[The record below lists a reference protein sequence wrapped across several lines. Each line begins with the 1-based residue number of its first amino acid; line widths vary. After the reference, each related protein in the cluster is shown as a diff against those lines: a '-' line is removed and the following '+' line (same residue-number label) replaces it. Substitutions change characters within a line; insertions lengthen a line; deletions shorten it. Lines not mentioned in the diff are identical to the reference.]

1 MANNGES
8 KSKMNL
14 EADLLLKDG
23 GTIQA
28 MLAKVKQLHEEI
40 NKLSTDMTKVMGSS
54 SGTSGFVKQL
64 QEAAAL
70 MREMKQNAHALG
82 QATANPTAAARN
94 TLISGAV
101 AAGNLQGLKDL
112 RTAEEKLY
120 QDRITRG
127 GITIRQLLKETDARK
142 LTLAQEALQLKA
154 VAGSDTARQQRAQR
168 NLGLLRM
175 EIEGRKELA
184 AKTKTADAA
193 RFAYER
199 KFEAAEAKART
210 QSAQATTGRQKM
222 SAYTTENLPDERK
235 LRKWHPS
242 QLNALAQGQTQRQMA
257 AIGRGDTKTQQ
268 DATAILWSIKG
279 LQDEAKAKRQAR
291 AAIRQEDAKEEK
303 RLEQERGARLAGL
316 RQEAK
321 KREQTQKETAESQRK
336 VQGWVHSEQQKL
348 TAAQKKERDTAHGE
362 ALREAKQRRTDYQNW
377 WKGAAGE
384 IAEQEKHHESLRRVG
399 GGRELPATAKD
410 LQQIQGVLRQKASIV
425 DVARASNEKLIPTLA
440 NVAKATDLVWLQEEK
455 RYAGIRKGLGGEDA
469 KKEEQA
475 RINAIRARI
484 KELEK
489 EEKQTNIST
498 AALHAQNAAAGRMKM
513 SDQTPAI
520 IPHLSGAQTSD
531 QYLRALAQ
539 GQQAKFNAAL
549 GSGDGGKQQ
558 DAQKVLDAIKKEQD
572 ARKAKAN
579 QQIADDKRIAAN
591 NKKLQEDGAK
601 VELDADAK
609 RRRNTKGTVDEI
621 KATRDLAD
629 EKRKHSV
636 AEAARIADIAKN
648 NKVTVE
654 GIKEIKHLHD
664 INDQLAA
671 SRHRQRATQSQAE
684 KQAEVDLQQLL
695 RLRAQE
701 LNKLHRQD
709 KTVESDADR
718 AARLDMARRNTRE
731 RLFGDGGANTMIV
744 QAGLMANYQVL
755 GGLQSLLS
763 GAASS
768 AIEFDKALKQVQAV
782 SAATRNE
789 MVDLRQSLI
798 EVAQSSRFSA
808 AEVAQASVLL
818 AQAGLSVKEIQQTMA
833 ATISLATASGSELKK
848 SVDVMTSVLSVFD
861 MGADKSTDV
870 ANKLTAALNMSKLDI
885 DKMALGLQYAGNAA
899 ADAGVTFDELVS
911 TLSAMANAGIRS
923 GSTLGT
929 GTRQLF
935 VELQKPSENFKR
947 VLDRLGI
954 GMSQID
960 IKAQGFEGVLR
971 NLQEQGFTTGDAF
984 QSFQIRAASSFAALS
999 NNINVFHDMQDAI
1012 EGTNAAMEANEIQ
1025 MESLAV
1031 QYDHLKSNL
1040 GIVAAEG
1047 FAPVLAATRD
1057 TVKMLAHFFEGAEKG
1072 SASLKVA
1079 FTALS
1084 GAALAVTA
1092 AVSLNMLAGLVKL
1105 GGGMKGL
1112 FTVTS
1117 LTTVATDK
1125 FTVATGKKATAA
1137 EFAAIAETHLAR
1149 AEVEAAA
1156 GSMLHAQA
1164 SRTIAAALLGQAAA
1178 ADKAA
1183 RSATA
1188 AGWAMRFFSAA
1199 PIILGLG
1206 LIATAFISFGKESE
1220 KLKNKL
1226 DEARTTLN
1234 GFVEANSKSQQTIE
1248 NVDEAINTLAT
1259 RYARLSENSQE
1270 LDGFVKELANQFR
1283 DQGLTIENL
1292 AGKSIEQLIETLGR
1306 LRTEL
1311 SDDYIINIRKEGEA
1325 KVDALKAEA
1334 DKKLGEAR
1342 ERSILLP
1349 DIPLNTR
1356 VAPGAK
1362 TIGQQRAEAAGAV
1375 YYPGGDTG
1383 ARLMTPEEQLR
1394 GVVKAIATAGTALAR
1409 EQAIKSFGFKDEG
1422 EVNNQL
1428 AEALAAFKIPPE
1440 TLKNLR
1446 NLDQILKLN
1455 QAGRGVSKQ
1464 MEAVT
1469 DNSFVKERT
1478 ETFTAEAMRNP
1489 DSGYGLVTRLKGE
1502 LSVKNAENPKGGAS
1516 LDYLRSGLKQV
1527 DDRIDTIKAI
1537 RETLKKATDPQ
1548 TMAQYQALGLEETAL
1563 ATQKSV
1569 YAKQMEPLLKEEK
1582 LRLEDKAKYE
1592 LEDAEKEVKRIEKQI
1607 KDEKN
1612 INLLT
1617 DGMADKLAAARRVL
1631 GQKRIEALV
1640 AEKTRAGDSPERI
1653 AMAKAR
1659 LEAEIQFELEGKASP
1674 YLNDAKDAL
1683 IKENKDFD
1691 QKLGKGA
1698 LTAPFKEID
1707 KQLDNFDTNLK
1718 GLMDERSGSV
1728 SAKVRQ
1734 LKQRIQDNRLAG
1746 AGIAT
1751 SGDLYGPKALGRNND
1766 LADLSFRRRAGAQFR
1781 SAALGKELQ
1790 KAQVEEAKVKVSAI
1804 DAELPKLLAL
1814 QDTHQAELEKLKGS
1828 RDASRAELD
1837 KLIAEQKRKEEAK
1850 ESISPAFADKK
1861 KQAYEDWKVMADV
1874 YDAQEKQANTIKD
1887 KIYGLEDTKGNLLDT
1902 LGNQEGKF
1910 QLWLDALKT
1919 GVEGLTQSFSDMFQR
1934 IISGT
1939 GDTEE
1944 AFREMGR
1951 GILASML
1958 KVITDKIAQKFMEMA
1973 MGFIGDMI
1981 MPSPAGATG
1990 TAGLN
1995 FDISAPSMT
2004 STFAVSRN
2012 GGPIR
2017 RSGGGYVPGQLA
2029 RDSVPA
2035 LMMPGEFVL
2044 QKSASAALGEDFLH
2058 GLNRTTGATMR
2069 QGAERAKQAATPAA
2083 PGEPSSVNVW
2093 VVTPD
2098 QQTGMSKD
2106 DIIVTVGDNIARNG
2120 SIRKLIKQ
2128 VQVGG

>member
-1 MANNGES
+1 MATNNGES
-8 KSKMNL
+8 KIKQDLQANL
-14 EADLLLKDG
+14 KIDDAGSISE
-23 GTIQA
+23 
-28 MLAKVKQLHEEI
+28 MLAKVKQLTTQV
-40 NKLSTDMTKVMGSS
+40 NTLSKAMEKVMGSPS
-54 SGTSGFVKQL
+54 ATNGFAAQL
-64 QEAAAL
+64 KEITGQMRGMKNQMTELGRSTATQGYEKNTLLPGAAA
-70 MREMKQNAHALG
+70 
-82 QATANPTAAARN
+82 
-94 TLISGAV
+94 
-101 AAGNLQGLKDL
+101 AGHLQGLKEISK
-112 RTAEEKLY
+112 AEEALY
-120 QDRITRG
+120 KQRVLKGRIHLDT
-127 GITIRQLLKETDARK
+127 LLKETDVRK
-142 LTLAQEALQLKA
+142 QNLALETLALKAETAKTAQVRKKAAEDLAALQKEYAAKKQA
-154 VAGSDTARQQRAQR
+154 VKDNLAWEAELRATKEKTRKEDQRELNRLHGLAIQEDKKR
-168 NLGLLRM
+168 TEYAKSVGGLLEDVDKKRHD
-175 EIEGRKELA
+175 A
-184 AKTKTADAA
+184 NAKR
-193 RFAYER
+193 RF
-199 KFEAAEAKART
+199 
-210 QSAQATTGRQKM
+210 
-222 SAYTTENLPDERK
+222 
-235 LRKWHPS
+235 
-242 QLNALAQGQTQRQMA
+242 
-257 AIGRGDTKTQQ
+257 
-268 DATAILWSIKG
+268 
-279 LQDEAKAKRQAR
+279 DEAQAR
-291 AAIRQEDAKEEK
+291 AG
-303 RLEQERGARLAGL
+303 EREARRAVGTGRALSEGFQDL
-316 RQEAK
+316 RQT
-321 KREQTQKETAESQRK
+321 QT
-336 VQGWVHSEQQKL
+336 
-348 TAAQKKERDTAHGE
+348 
-362 ALREAKQRRTDYQNW
+362 
-377 WKGAAGE
+377 
-384 IAEQEKHHESLRRVG
+384 
-399 GGRELPATAKD
+399 
-410 LQQIQGVLRQKASIV
+410 VLRQKATAV
-425 DVARASNEKLIPTLA
+425 DITRASNEKLIPTLGK
-440 NVAKATDLVWLQEEK
+440 VAQATDLVWLQEEK
-455 RYAGIRKGLGGEDA
+455 RYAGIRKGLGGEDV
-469 KKEEQA
+469 KKAEQA

-489 EEKQTNIST
+489 EEKLTNAT
-498 AALHAQNAAAGRMKM
+498 GGALLANNVAAARLRMSQHTLASAGPLLPTM
-513 SDQTPAI
+513 SD
-520 IPHLSGAQTSD
+520 HD
-531 QYLRALAQ
+531 LRSLTQ
-539 GQQAKFNAAL
+539 GQRARDLAGQGMNNPYGAKQ
-549 GSGDGGKQQ
+549 SR
-558 DAQKVLDAIKKEQD
+558 DAQAVLDEIKKEQD

-579 QQIADDKRIAAN
+579 QQIADDKRVAAN
-591 NKKLQEDGAK
+591 KQKLIEDGAK

-609 RRRNTKGTVDEI
+609 RRRNAKGTVDEI

-629 EKRKHSV
+629 EKRKYSV
-636 AEAARIADIAKN
+636 AEATRIADIAKN
-648 NKVTVE
+648 NKVTVD

-671 SRHRQRATQSQAE
+671 SRHRQRTTRSQAE

-731 RLFGDGGANTMIV
+731 RLFGDGGANTLIV

-833 ATISLATASGSELKK
+833 ATIALATASGSELKK

-935 VELQKPSENFKR
+935 VELQKPSENFKK

-1057 TVKMLAHFFEGAEKG
+1057 TVKMFAHFFEGAEKG

-1084 GAALAVTA
+1084 GAALALTA

-1183 RSATA
+1183 AAATR

-1206 LIATAFISFGKESE
+1206 LIATAFISFGKESD
-1220 KLKNKL
+1220 KLKDKL
-1226 DEARTTLN
+1226 DEARTKMN
-1234 GFVEANSKSQQTIE
+1234 GFAEANNKSAQTIE

-1259 RYARLSENSQE
+1259 RYGRLSENSQE
-1270 LDGFVKELANQFR
+1270 LDGYVKELANQFKE
-1283 DQGLTIENL
+1283 QGLTIENL
-1292 AGKSIEQLIETLGR
+1292 AGQSIEKLIETLGR

-1311 SDDYIINIRKEGEA
+1311 SDEYIINIRQEGDAQE
-1325 KVDALKAEA
+1325 KALKLESER
-1334 DKKLGEAR
+1334 KL
-1342 ERSILLP
+1342 
-1349 DIPLNTR
+1349 
-1356 VAPGAK
+1356 
-1362 TIGQQRAEAAGAV
+1362 
-1375 YYPGGDTG
+1375 
-1383 ARLMTPEEQLR
+1383 
-1394 GVVKAIATAGTALAR
+1394 ALAR
-1409 EQAIKSFGFKDEG
+1409 EKANLLPGVPLGKLRGGNMARAKTPAEKMTEEERIRGVIKDLADVREEDPRLAKADRAEALARYGYKDEG
-1422 EVNNQL
+1422 EVNSKLSKIL
-1428 AEALAAFKIPPE
+1428 ANPE
-1440 TLKNLR
+1440 ILPEQSRYFGELENILR
-1446 NLDQILKLN
+1446 MN
-1455 QAGRGVSKQ
+1455 QAGRGVGGRIETVRK
-1464 MEAVT
+1464 
-1469 DNSFVKERT
+1469 NKEVAIAR
-1478 ETFTAEAMRNP
+1478 EKLTAAAHLDKN
-1489 DSGYGLVTRLKGE
+1489 SGYQITTRMRSA
-1502 LSVKNAENPKGGAS
+1502 LSVENKNHPKTGAS
-1516 LDYLRSGLKQV
+1516 LDYLETNNKLVEAKL
-1527 DDRIDTIKAI
+1527 DEIKAQ
-1537 RETLKKATDPQ
+1537 RELIKNSVNVQD
-1548 TMAQYQALGLEETAL
+1548 MAKYQALGDEATEL
-1563 ATQKSV
+1563 AKMKST
-1569 YAKQMEPLLKEEK
+1569 YEQQMAPLIVERNKMQ
-1582 LRLEDKAKYE
+1582 EDKAKYE

-1617 DGMADKLAAARRVL
+1617 DGMADKLAAARRTL

-1640 AEKTRAGDSPERI
+1640 AEKTRAGDSPARI
-1653 AMAKAR
+1653 AMAEAR
-1659 LEAEIQFELEGKASP
+1659 LKAEIQSQLEDGATP

-1691 QKLGKGA
+1691 QKLGKDA

-1707 KQLDNFDTNLK
+1707 RQLDNFDTNLK
-1718 GLMDERSGSV
+1718 GLLDDRSSSV

-1814 QDTHQAELEKLKGS
+1814 QTKHEDKLSYLEVSRDKAKMELDALIAQQDQAEKDGTSL
-1828 RDASRAELD
+1828 
-1837 KLIAEQKRKEEAK
+1837 
-1850 ESISPAFADKK
+1850 SPAFADKK

-1910 QLWLDALKT
+1910 QMWIDAMKT

-1934 IISGT
+1934 IVTGT

-1958 KVITDKIAQKFMEMA
+1958 QVISNKIAQKFMEMA
-1973 MGFIGDMI
+1973 LGFIGNAL
-1981 MPSPAGATG
+1981 MPSPAAAAGSTG
-1990 TAGLN
+1990 MAGLN
-1995 FDISAPSMT
+1995 FDLSAPSMT
-2004 STFAVSRN
+2004 STFAGSRT
-2012 GGPIR
+2012 GGPIHR
-2017 RSGGGYVPGQLA
+2017 RAGGGYVPGSVA
-2029 RDSVPA
+2029 RDAVPT
-2035 LMMPGEFVL
+2035 LLMPGEFVL

-2069 QGAERAKQAATPAA
+2069 QGAERAAKAAAPAA
-2083 PGEPSSVNVW
+2083 KGEPSSVNVW

-2128 VQVGG
+2128 VQTGG

>member
-1 MANNGES
+1 MATNSGES
-8 KSKMNL
+8 KIKQDL
-14 EADLLLKDG
+14 QADLLLKDG
-23 GTIQA
+23 GTIQS
-28 MLAKVKQLHEEI
+28 MLGKVKQLHTEI
-40 NKLSTDMTKVMGSS
+40 TKLSEDMQKVMGSS

-64 QEAAAL
+64 QEAASL

-94 TLISGAV
+94 TLISGAA
-101 AAGNLQGLKDL
+101 AAGHLQGLKDTL
-112 RTAEEKLY
+112 TAEEKLY
-120 QDRITRG
+120 QLRVAQGKVNINT
-127 GITIRQLLKETDARK
+127 LLKETDARK
-142 LTLAQEALQLKA
+142 LALAQEGLLLRSQTARLSKSREIAAKQLEALKGELQL
-154 VAGSDTARQQRAQR
+154 
-168 NLGLLRM
+168 
-175 EIEGRKELA
+175 
-184 AKTKTADAA
+184 
-193 RFAYER
+193 
-199 KFEAAEAKART
+199 
-210 QSAQATTGRQKM
+210 
-222 SAYTTENLPDERK
+222 
-235 LRKWHPS
+235 
-242 QLNALAQGQTQRQMA
+242 
-257 AIGRGDTKTQQ
+257 
-268 DATAILWSIKG
+268 
-279 LQDEAKAKRQAR
+279 
-291 AAIRQEDAKEEK
+291 
-303 RLEQERGARLAGL
+303 
-316 RQEAK
+316 
-321 KREQTQKETAESQRK
+321 
-336 VQGWVHSEQQKL
+336 
-348 TAAQKKERDTAHGE
+348 
-362 ALREAKQRRTDYQNW
+362 
-377 WKGAAGE
+377 
-384 IAEQEKHHESLRRVG
+384 
-399 GGRELPATAKD
+399 
-410 LQQIQGVLRQKASIV
+410 
-425 DVARASNEKLIPTLA
+425 
-440 NVAKATDLVWLQEEK
+440 
-455 RYAGIRKGLGGEDA
+455 
-469 KKEEQA
+469 
-475 RINAIRARI
+475 
-484 KELEK
+484 
-489 EEKQTNIST
+489 
-498 AALHAQNAAAGRMKM
+498 
-513 SDQTPAI
+513 
-520 IPHLSGAQTSD
+520 
-531 QYLRALAQ
+531 
-539 GQQAKFNAAL
+539 
-549 GSGDGGKQQ
+549 
-558 DAQKVLDAIKKEQD
+558 
-572 ARKAKAN
+572 RKAKAN
-579 QQIADDKRIAAN
+579 QQIADDKRVAAEQKKAADNLAAAN
-591 NKKLQEDGAK
+591 
-601 VELDADAK
+601 
-609 RRRNTKGTVDEI
+609 KGTRLHENELEASAKNRTTRA
-621 KATRDLAD
+621 KATLKEQQEATAVQ
-629 EKRKHSV
+629 KRS
-636 AEAARIADIAKN
+636 AADIAKITD
-648 NKVTVE
+648 KVGLQQEARYSKIRQGMTLTAQERKDELAYQGLLQGRLKVLGELEAQQKKANTTPTAAQAQSAQIQHARLTLAQQTSKTVDLSQMGTHQLNALKQGQQDRYMAAE
-654 GIKEIKHLHD
+654 GRRIASGATSSATAKDALALLDKIKEREREIAEARKAALNSQIQPSLTAHQAAEKAYKLRVAEVAAQGLQLSGVKKLNSLAETGLQIDAAKLRMKHA
-664 INDQLAA
+664 IAA
-671 SRHRQRATQSQAE
+671 KQDHEAKKEDELVQKLIRHRQVLARQAE
-684 KQAEVDLQQLL
+684 EPADRHRINEF
-695 RLRAQE
+695 R
-701 LNKLHRQD
+701 RQD
-709 KTVESDADR
+709 
-718 AARLDMARRNTRE
+718 TRD

-833 ATISLATASGSELKK
+833 ATIALATASGSELKK

-971 NLQEQGFTTGDAF
+971 NLQEAGFTTGDAF

-1079 FTALS
+1079 FTALT
-1084 GAALAVTA
+1084 GVVLVAASAM
-1092 AVSLNMLAGLVKL
+1092 SLNMVAGLVKL
-1105 GGGMKGL
+1105 GGGIRSL
-1112 FTVTS
+1112 LVVTQ
-1117 LTTVATDK
+1117 LGTLALAK
-1125 FTVATGKKATAA
+1125 
-1137 EFAAIAETHLAR
+1137 FAAGAR
-1149 AEVEAAA
+1149 VA
-1156 GSMLHAQA
+1156 GTAL
-1164 SRTIAAALLGQAAA
+1164 ALL
-1178 ADKAA
+1178 
-1183 RSATA
+1183 SFT
-1188 AGWAMRFFSAA
+1188 

-1248 NVDEAINTLAT
+1248 NVDEAVNTLAT

-1311 SDDYIINIRKEGEA
+1311 SDDYVINIRKEGEA

-1334 DKKLGEAR
+1334 DKKLGDAR
-1342 ERSILLP
+1342 GMAAKLAEV
-1349 DIPLNTR
+1349 PLGKLR
-1356 VAPGAK
+1356 GADMARAK
-1362 TIGQQRAEAAGAV
+1362 TPAEKMTEEERMRGAVKDLAAIRQEDPKLAKADRAEA
-1375 YYPGGDTG
+1375 
-1383 ARLMTPEEQLR
+1383 
-1394 GVVKAIATAGTALAR
+1394 LAR
-1409 EQAIKSFGFKDEG
+1409 YGYKEEG
-1422 EVNNQL
+1422 ELNNQL

-1569 YAKQMEPLLKEEK
+1569 YAKQMEPLIKEEK
-1582 LRLEDKAKYE
+1582 LRLEDQAKYE

-1617 DGMADKLAAARRVL
+1617 NEMADKLAAARRVL

-1640 AEKTRAGDSPERI
+1640 AEKTRAGDSPARI
-1653 AMAKAR
+1653 AMAEAR
-1659 LEAEIQFELEGKASP
+1659 LRAEIQSQLEDGASP

-1691 QKLGKGA
+1691 QKLGKDA

-1718 GLMDERSGSV
+1718 GLLDERSGGL

-1790 KAQVEEAKVKVSAI
+1790 KAQVEEAKIKVSAI
-1804 DAELPKLLAL
+1804 DVELPKLLAL
-1814 QDTHQAELEKLKGS
+1814 QDTHQAELEKLQGT

-1837 KLIAEQKRKEEAK
+1837 KLIAQQDQAEKDGT
-1850 ESISPAFADKK
+1850 SLSPAFADKK

-1934 IISGT
+1934 IVTGT

-1958 KVITDKIAQKFMEMA
+1958 QVISNKITQQFMEIVG
-1973 MGFIGDMI
+1973 GFIGNAL
-1981 MPSPAGATG
+1981 MPSPAGVGAGGDTVNLITPPTG
-1990 TAGLN
+1990 PMGSIRT
-1995 FDISAPSMT
+1995 
-2004 STFAVSRN
+2004 
-2012 GGPIR
+2012 GGPIHR
-2017 RSGGGYVPGQLA
+2017 RAGGGYVPGSVA
-2029 RDSVPA
+2029 RDAVPT
-2035 LMMPGEFVL
+2035 LLMPGEFVL

-2069 QGAERAKQAATPAA
+2069 QGAERAAKAAAPAA
-2083 PGEPSSVNVW
+2083 QGEPSSVNVW

>member
-1 MANNGES
+1 MATNNGES
-8 KSKMNL
+8 KIKTNL

-23 GTIQA
+23 GTIQT
-28 MLAKVKQLHEEI
+28 MLGKVKQLHTEI
-40 NKLSTDMTKVMGSS
+40 TKLSDDMQKVMGSA

-64 QEAAAL
+64 QEAASL

-94 TLISGAV
+94 TLISGAA
-101 AAGNLQGLKDL
+101 AAGHLQGLKDL

-120 QDRITRG
+120 QQRILNGNYSAKSLLQETEARKKTLAMAALELKAATATGAAQRIRAERALTALKGEIEERKKLAATKAKTRG
-127 GITIRQLLKETDARK
+127 
-142 LTLAQEALQLKA
+142 
-154 VAGSDTARQQRAQR
+154 
-168 NLGLLRM
+168 
-175 EIEGRKELA
+175 EIN
-184 AKTKTADAA
+184 
-193 RFAYER
+193 
-199 KFEAAEAKART
+199 
-210 QSAQATTGRQKM
+210 Q
-222 SAYTTENLPDERK
+222 
-235 LRKWHPS
+235 
-242 QLNALAQGQTQRQMA
+242 
-257 AIGRGDTKTQQ
+257 
-268 DATAILWSIKG
+268 
-279 LQDEAKAKRQAR
+279 
-291 AAIRQEDAKEEK
+291 
-303 RLEQERGARLAGL
+303 
-316 RQEAK
+316 
-321 KREQTQKETAESQRK
+321 
-336 VQGWVHSEQQKL
+336 
-348 TAAQKKERDTAHGE
+348 AHGE
-362 ALREAKQRRTDYQNW
+362 ALKMERDRKSDYESW
-377 WKGAAGE
+377 FKGALAERDIKTGKALAP
-384 IAEQEKHHESLRRVG
+384 AEQERS
-399 GGRELPATAKD
+399 A
-410 LQQIQGVLRQKASIV
+410 RQSVSRKKFSIA
-425 DVARASNEKLIPTLA
+425 DTERAANEKLIPTLGK
-440 NVAKATDLVWLQEEK
+440 VAQATDLVWLQEEK
-455 RYAGIRKGLGGEDA
+455 RYAGIRKGLGGEEV
-469 KKEEQA
+469 KKAEQA

-489 EEKQTNIST
+489 EEKLTNATGASLL
-498 AALHAQNAAAGRMKM
+498 ANNVAAGRLRMSQHTLGTITPLLPTM
-513 SDQTPAI
+513 SD
-520 IPHLSGAQTSD
+520 HD
-531 QYLRALAQ
+531 LRSLTQ
-539 GQQAKFNAAL
+539 GQRARDLAGQGMNNPYGAKQ
-549 GSGDGGKQQ
+549 SR
-558 DAQKVLDAIKKEQD
+558 DAQAVLDEIKKEQD

-579 QQIADDKRIAAN
+579 QQIADDKRVAAN
-591 NKKLQEDGAK
+591 KQKLIEDGAK

-629 EKRKHSV
+629 EKRKYSV

-648 NKVTVE
+648 NKVTVD

-671 SRHRQRATQSQAE
+671 SRHRQRATSSQAE
-684 KQAEVDLQQLL
+684 RQAEVDLQQLL

-718 AARLDMARRNTRE
+718 AARLDMARRNTRD

-818 AQAGLSVKEIQQTMA
+818 AQAGLSVKEIQQAMA

-929 GTRQLF
+929 GNRQLF

-971 NLQEQGFTTGDAF
+971 NLQEAGFTTGDAF
-984 QSFQIRAASSFAALS
+984 QSFQIRAASAFAALS

-1079 FTALS
+1079 FTALT
-1084 GAALAVTA
+1084 GVVLVAASAM
-1092 AVSLNMLAGLVKL
+1092 SLNMVAGLVKL
-1105 GGGMKGL
+1105 GGGIRSL
-1112 FTVTS
+1112 LVVTQ
-1117 LTTVATDK
+1117 LGTLALAK
-1125 FTVATGKKATAA
+1125 
-1137 EFAAIAETHLAR
+1137 FAAGAR
-1149 AEVEAAA
+1149 VA
-1156 GSMLHAQA
+1156 GTAL
-1164 SRTIAAALLGQAAA
+1164 ALL
-1178 ADKAA
+1178 
-1183 RSATA
+1183 SFT
-1188 AGWAMRFFSAA
+1188 
-1199 PIILGLG
+1199 PIILGIG
-1206 LIATAFISFGKESE
+1206 LIAAAFISFGKESD
-1220 KLKNKL
+1220 KLKDKL
-1226 DEARTTLN
+1226 DEARTKMD
-1234 GFVEANSKSQQTIE
+1234 GFAEANNKSAQTIE

-1259 RYARLSENSQE
+1259 RYGRLSENSQE
-1270 LDGFVKELANQFR
+1270 LDGYVKELANQFKE
-1283 DQGLTIENL
+1283 QGLTIENL
-1292 AGKSIEQLIETLGR
+1292 AGQSIEKLIETLGR
-1306 LRTEL
+1306 LRTEV
-1311 SDDYIINIRKEGEA
+1311 SDDYIINIRQEGDAQE
-1325 KVDALKAEA
+1325 KALKLESERKLALAREKANLLVGVPLNRSLNPKGQTAAEA
-1334 DKKLGEAR
+1334 MVKA
-1342 ERSILLP
+1342 
-1349 DIPLNTR
+1349 PL
-1356 VAPGAK
+1356 V
-1362 TIGQQRAEAAGAV
+1362 Q
-1375 YYPGGDTG
+1375 
-1383 ARLMTPEEQLR
+1383 MTPEEQLR
-1394 GVVKAIATAGTALAR
+1394 GVVKAIAEAGTDLAR
-1409 EQAIKSFGFKDEG
+1409 EQALKKFGFKEEG
-1422 EVNNQL
+1422 EVNKQLSKILANPEILPNQSRYFGEL
-1428 AEALAAFKIPPE
+1428 ENI
-1440 TLKNLR
+1440 LR
-1446 NLDQILKLN
+1446 LN
-1455 QAGRGVSKQ
+1455 QAGRGVEGRIETVRK
-1464 MEAVT
+1464 
-1469 DNSFVKERT
+1469 NKEVAIAR
-1478 ETFTAEAMRNP
+1478 EKLTAAAHLDEN
-1489 DSGYGLVTRLKGE
+1489 SGYQITTRMRSA
-1502 LSVKNAENPKGGAS
+1502 LSVENKNNPKTGAS
-1516 LDYLRSGLKQV
+1516 LDYLETNNKLVEAKL
-1527 DDRIDTIKAI
+1527 DEIKAQ
-1537 RETLKKATDPQ
+1537 RELIKNSVNVQD
-1548 TMAQYQALGLEETAL
+1548 MAKYQALGDEATEL
-1563 ATQKSV
+1563 AKMKST
-1569 YAKQMEPLLKEEK
+1569 YEQQMAPLIVERNKMQ
-1582 LRLEDKAKYE
+1582 EDQAKYE

-1617 DGMADKLAAARRVL
+1617 DGMADKLAAARRTL
-1631 GQKRIEALV
+1631 GQKRVEALV
-1640 AEKTRAGDSPERI
+1640 AEMTRAKASPERI
-1653 AMAKAR
+1653 ALAKAR
-1659 LEAEIQFELEGKASP
+1659 LEKEIQFGLEGKASP

-1683 IKENKDFD
+1683 TKENKDFD
-1691 QKLGKGA
+1691 QKLGKDA

-1718 GLMDERSGSV
+1718 GLLDERSGSV

-1790 KAQVEEAKVKVSAI
+1790 KAQVEEAKIKVSAI
-1804 DAELPKLLAL
+1804 DAELPKLEAIQKTHEDKLSYLEVSRDKAKMELDAL
-1814 QDTHQAELEKLKGS
+1814 IDQQDQAEKDGTSL
-1828 RDASRAELD
+1828 
-1837 KLIAEQKRKEEAK
+1837 
-1850 ESISPAFADKK
+1850 SPAFADKK

-1874 YDAQEKQANTIKD
+1874 YDAQEKQANNIKD
-1887 KIYGLEDTKGNLLDT
+1887 KIYGLEDTKGNLLET

-1910 QLWLDALKT
+1910 QMWLDAMRT

-1934 IISGT
+1934 IVTGT

-1958 KVITDKIAQKFMEMA
+1958 KVISDKIAQKFMEIVG
-1973 MGFIGDMI
+1973 GFIGNAL
-1981 MPSPAGATG
+1981 MPSPAGVG
-1990 TAGLN
+1990 AGGDTVNL
-1995 FDISAPSMT
+1995 ITEPSGMSLART
-2004 STFAVSRN
+2004 
-2012 GGPIR
+2012 GGPILR

-2044 QKSASAALGEDFLH
+2044 QPTATAALGQDYLR
-2058 GLNRTTGATMR
+2058 GLNRTTKATLR
-2069 QGAERAKQAATPAA
+2069 QGAERAAKAAAPAA
-2083 PGEPSSVNVW
+2083 QGEPSSVNVW

>member
-1 MANNGES
+1 MATNSGES
-8 KSKMNL
+8 KIKQDLQANL
-14 EADLLLKDG
+14 KIDDAGSIAE
-23 GTIQA
+23 
-28 MLAKVKQLHEEI
+28 MLAKVKQLTTQV
-40 NKLSTDMTKVMGSS
+40 NTLSKAMEKVMGSPS
-54 SGTSGFVKQL
+54 ATNGFAAQL
-64 QEAAAL
+64 KEITGQMQLMKNQMTELGRSTATQGYEKNTLLPGAAA
-70 MREMKQNAHALG
+70 
-82 QATANPTAAARN
+82 
-94 TLISGAV
+94 
-101 AAGNLQGLKDL
+101 AGHLQGLKEISK
-112 RTAEEKLY
+112 AEEALY
-120 QDRITRG
+120 KERVLKGRIHLDT
-127 GITIRQLLKETDARK
+127 LLKETDVRK
-142 LTLAQEALQLKA
+142 QNLALETLALKAETAKAASVRKKAAEDLAALQKEYAAKKQAVKDNLAWEAELRATKEKTRKA
-154 VAGSDTARQQRAQR
+154 DQRELNRLHGLAIQEDKKR
-168 NLGLLRM
+168 TEYAKSVGGLLDDVDKKRHD
-175 EIEGRKELA
+175 A
-184 AKTKTADAA
+184 NAKR
-193 RFAYER
+193 RF
-199 KFEAAEAKART
+199 
-210 QSAQATTGRQKM
+210 
-222 SAYTTENLPDERK
+222 
-235 LRKWHPS
+235 
-242 QLNALAQGQTQRQMA
+242 
-257 AIGRGDTKTQQ
+257 
-268 DATAILWSIKG
+268 
-279 LQDEAKAKRQAR
+279 DEAQAR
-291 AAIRQEDAKEEK
+291 AG
-303 RLEQERGARLAGL
+303 EREARRAVGTGRALSEGFQDL
-316 RQEAK
+316 RQT
-321 KREQTQKETAESQRK
+321 QT
-336 VQGWVHSEQQKL
+336 
-348 TAAQKKERDTAHGE
+348 
-362 ALREAKQRRTDYQNW
+362 
-377 WKGAAGE
+377 
-384 IAEQEKHHESLRRVG
+384 
-399 GGRELPATAKD
+399 
-410 LQQIQGVLRQKASIV
+410 VLRQKASIV

-455 RYAGIRKGLGGEDA
+455 RYAGIRKGLGGEDV

-498 AALHAQNAAAGRMKM
+498 AALHAQNAAAGRLRM
-513 SDQTPAI
+513 SQHTLGTITPLL
-520 IPHLSGAQTSD
+520 PTMTDHD
-531 QYLRALAQ
+531 LRSLTQ
-539 GQQAKFNAAL
+539 GQRARDLAGQGMGTAR
-549 GSGDGGKQQ
+549 GDGISK
-558 DAQKVLDAIKKEQD
+558 DAQAALDAIKKEQD
-572 ARKAKAN
+572 ARKEAAN
-579 QQIADDKRIAAN
+579 KRIADDKRVAAEK
-591 NKKLQEDGAK
+591 KKLIEDGAK

-609 RRRNTKGTVDEI
+609 KRRNTKGTVDEI

-636 AEAARIADIAKN
+636 AEATRIADIAKN
-648 NKVTVE
+648 NKVTVD

-684 KQAEVDLQQLL
+684 KKAEVDLQQLL

-971 NLQEQGFTTGDAF
+971 NLQEAGFTTGDAF

-999 NNINVFHDMQDAI
+999 NNIGVFHDMQDAI

-1057 TVKMLAHFFEGAEKG
+1057 TVKMFAHFFEGAEKG

-1079 FTALS
+1079 FTALT
-1084 GAALAVTA
+1084 GVVLVAASAM
-1092 AVSLNMLAGLVKL
+1092 SLNMVAGLVKL
-1105 GGGMKGL
+1105 GGGIRSL
-1112 FTVTS
+1112 LVVTQ
-1117 LTTVATDK
+1117 LGTLALAK
-1125 FTVATGKKATAA
+1125 
-1137 EFAAIAETHLAR
+1137 FAAGAR
-1149 AEVEAAA
+1149 VA
-1156 GSMLHAQA
+1156 GTAL
-1164 SRTIAAALLGQAAA
+1164 ALL
-1178 ADKAA
+1178 
-1183 RSATA
+1183 SFT
-1188 AGWAMRFFSAA
+1188 
-1199 PIILGLG
+1199 PIILGIG
-1206 LIATAFISFGKESE
+1206 LIAAAFISFGKESD
-1220 KLKNKL
+1220 KLKDKL
-1226 DEARTTLN
+1226 DEARTKMN
-1234 GFVEANSKSQQTIE
+1234 GFAEANNKSAQTIE

-1259 RYARLSENSQE
+1259 RYGRLSENSQE
-1270 LDGFVKELANQFR
+1270 LDGYVKELANQFKA
-1283 DQGLTIENL
+1283 QGLTIENL

-1311 SDDYIINIRKEGEA
+1311 SDDYIINIREEGDAQE
-1325 KVDALKAEA
+1325 KALKLESERKLALAREKSSLLGGVPLNRSLNPKGQTAAEA
-1334 DKKLGEAR
+1334 MAKG
-1342 ERSILLP
+1342 
-1349 DIPLNTR
+1349 PL
-1356 VAPGAK
+1356 V
-1362 TIGQQRAEAAGAV
+1362 Q
-1375 YYPGGDTG
+1375 
-1383 ARLMTPEEQLR
+1383 MTPEEQLR
-1394 GVVKAIATAGTALAR
+1394 GVVKAIAEAGTDLAR
-1409 EQAIKSFGFKDEG
+1409 EQALKKFGFKDEG
-1422 EVNNQL
+1422 AVNKQLSGILANPKILPNQSRYFGEL
-1428 AEALAAFKIPPE
+1428 E
-1440 TLKNLR
+1440 N
-1446 NLDQILKLN
+1446 ILGLN
-1455 QAGRGVSKQ
+1455 QAGRGVEGRIETVRK
-1464 MEAVT
+1464 
-1469 DNSFVKERT
+1469 NKEVAIAR
-1478 ETFTAEAMRNP
+1478 EKLTAAAHLDEN
-1489 DSGYGLVTRLKGE
+1489 SGYQITTRMRSA
-1502 LSVKNAENPKGGAS
+1502 LSVENKNNPKTGAS
-1516 LDYLRSGLKQV
+1516 LDYLETNNKLVEAKL
-1527 DDRIDTIKAI
+1527 DEIKAQ
-1537 RETLKKATDPQ
+1537 RELIKNSVNVQD
-1548 TMAQYQALGLEETAL
+1548 MAKYQALGDEATELAKMKSTYEQQMAPLVLERN
-1563 ATQKSV
+1563 K
-1569 YAKQMEPLLKEEK
+1569 LKK
-1582 LRLEDKAKYE
+1582 DLAKYE
-1592 LEDAEKEVKRIEKQI
+1592 LEDAEAEVKRLEDLISNENNAGKVRG
-1607 KDEKN
+1607 E
-1612 INLLT
+1612 L
-1617 DGMADKLAAARRVL
+1617 ADSLAAAQRNVGKKKVDL
-1631 GQKRIEALV
+1631 LV
-1640 AEKTRAGDSPERI
+1640 ATMD
-1653 AMAKAR
+1653 
-1659 LEAEIQFELEGKASP
+1659 AEKAS
-1674 YLNDAKDAL
+1674 DARKAAAVAREQAA
-1683 IKENKDFD
+1683 IR
-1691 QKLGKGA
+1691 
-1698 LTAPFKEID
+1698 
-1707 KQLDNFDTNLK
+1707 KQLDKTTTVIRERSEAIIKAEESLQQDRGQDALKKPFTDLGKRLDDFDTNLK
-1718 GLMDERSGSV
+1718 GLLDDRSSSV

-1790 KAQVEEAKVKVSAI
+1790 KAQVEEAKLKVSAI
-1804 DAELPKLLAL
+1804 DQELPKLLAI
-1814 QDTHQAELEKLKGS
+1814 QDDHKKELDRLAAS
-1828 RDASRAELD
+1828 RDEARQGYIAKDTEYDRRVKAGEAIPDNFMAER
-1837 KLIAEQKRKEEAK
+1837 KL
-1850 ESISPAFADKK
+1850 
-1861 KQAYEDWKVMADV
+1861 AYETYKEANAL
-1874 YDAQEKQANTIKD
+1874 YDSEEKQANNIKD
-1887 KIYGLEDTKGNLLDT
+1887 KIYGLEDTKNNLLDT

-1910 QLWLDALKT
+1910 GMWLDAMRT

-1934 IISGT
+1934 IVTGT

-1958 KVITDKIAQKFMEMA
+1958 KVISDKIAQKFMEIVG
-1973 MGFIGDMI
+1973 GFIGDMI
-1981 MPSPAGATG
+1981 MPSPAGTAASPEVAGMTAT
-1990 TAGLN
+1990 A
-1995 FDISAPSMT
+1995 
-2004 STFAVSRN
+2004 TFGPGSRT
-2012 GGPIR
+2012 GGPIHR
-2017 RSGGGYVPGQLA
+2017 RAGGGYVPGSVA
-2029 RDSVPA
+2029 RDAVPT
-2035 LMMPGEFVL
+2035 LLMPGEFVL

-2069 QGAERAKQAATPAA
+2069 QGAERAAKAATPAA

>member
-1 MANNGES
+1 MATNNGES
-8 KSKMNL
+8 KIKQDLQANL
-14 EADLLLKDG
+14 KIDDAGSIAE
-23 GTIQA
+23 
-28 MLAKVKQLHEEI
+28 MLAKVKQLTTQV
-40 NKLSTDMTKVMGSS
+40 NTLSKAMEKVMGAPSA
-54 SGTSGFVKQL
+54 TNGFAAQL
-64 QEAAAL
+64 KEITGQMRGMKNQMTELGRSTATQGYEKNTLLPGAAA
-70 MREMKQNAHALG
+70 
-82 QATANPTAAARN
+82 
-94 TLISGAV
+94 
-101 AAGNLQGLKDL
+101 AGHLQGLKEISK
-112 RTAEEKLY
+112 AEEALY
-120 QDRITRG
+120 KERVLKGRIHLDT
-127 GITIRQLLKETDARK
+127 LLKETDVRK
-142 LTLAQEALQLKA
+142 QNLALETLALKAETAKTAQVRKKAAEDLAALQ
-154 VAGSDTARQQRAQR
+154 
-168 NLGLLRM
+168 
-175 EIEGRKELA
+175 KEYA
-184 AKTKTADAA
+184 AKKQAVKDNLAWEAELRATKEKTRKADQRELNRLHGLAIQEDKKRTEYA
-193 RFAYER
+193 KSVGDLLEDVDKKRHDANAKRRF
-199 KFEAAEAKART
+199 
-210 QSAQATTGRQKM
+210 
-222 SAYTTENLPDERK
+222 
-235 LRKWHPS
+235 
-242 QLNALAQGQTQRQMA
+242 
-257 AIGRGDTKTQQ
+257 
-268 DATAILWSIKG
+268 
-279 LQDEAKAKRQAR
+279 DEAQAR
-291 AAIRQEDAKEEK
+291 AG
-303 RLEQERGARLAGL
+303 EREARRAVGTGRALSEGFQDL
-316 RQEAK
+316 RQT
-321 KREQTQKETAESQRK
+321 QT
-336 VQGWVHSEQQKL
+336 
-348 TAAQKKERDTAHGE
+348 
-362 ALREAKQRRTDYQNW
+362 
-377 WKGAAGE
+377 
-384 IAEQEKHHESLRRVG
+384 
-399 GGRELPATAKD
+399 
-410 LQQIQGVLRQKASIV
+410 VLRQKATAV
-425 DVARASNEKLIPTLA
+425 DITRASNEKLIPTLA

-455 RYAGIRKGLGGEDA
+455 RYAGIRKGLGGEDV

-489 EEKQTNIST
+489 EEKQTNLST
-498 AALHAQNAAAGRMKM
+498 ASLHAQNVAAGRLRMSQHTLGTITPLLPTM
-513 SDQTPAI
+513 SD
-520 IPHLSGAQTSD
+520 HD
-531 QYLRALAQ
+531 LRSLTQ
-539 GQQAKFNAAL
+539 GQRARDLAGQGMGTAR
-549 GSGDGGKQQ
+549 GDAISK
-558 DAQKVLDAIKKEQD
+558 DAQAALDAIKRVQE
-572 ARKAKAN
+572 ARKEAAN
-579 QQIADDKRIAAN
+579 KQIADAKRVAAE
-591 NKKLQEDGAK
+591 NKKLIDDPAK
-601 VELDADAK
+601 VQLDQDAK
-609 RRRNTKGTVDEI
+609 RRRNATGIVDEI

-629 EKRKHSV
+629 AKREYSV
-636 AEAARIADIAKN
+636 KESARIADIAKN
-648 NKVTVE
+648 NKVTVD

-671 SRHRQRATQSQAE
+671 SRHRQRAAQSQAE
-684 KQAEVDLQQLL
+684 RQAEVDLQQLL

-718 AARLDMARRNTRE
+718 AARLDMARRNTHE

-833 ATISLATASGSELKK
+833 ATIALATASGSELKK

-1047 FAPVLAATRD
+1047 FAPILAATRD
-1057 TVKMLAHFFEGAEKG
+1057 TVKMFAHFFEGAEKG
-1072 SASLKVA
+1072 SAGLKVA
-1079 FTALS
+1079 FTALT
-1084 GAALAVTA
+1084 GVVLAVTA
-1092 AVSLNMLAGLVKL
+1092 AVSLNMLVGLVKL
-1105 GGGMKGL
+1105 GGGMGAL
-1112 FTVTS
+1112 FRITAATVPTTKQLATQTALLAEAEVAAARAATYLAAAEAELAAGNTVTAATLRASAASATVLSAS
-1117 LTTVATDK
+1117 LNT
-1125 FTVATGKKATAA
+1125 
-1137 EFAAIAETHLAR
+1137 
-1149 AEVEAAA
+1149 
-1156 GSMLHAQA
+1156 
-1164 SRTIAAALLGQAAA
+1164 AAA
-1178 ADKAA
+1178 AAVKV
-1183 RSATA
+1183 
-1188 AGWAMRFFSAA
+1188 GWAMKFLSWT
-1199 PIILGLG
+1199 PVLLGVG
-1206 LIATAFISFGKESE
+1206 LLITAFMSFGKESE

-1234 GFVEANSKSQQTIE
+1234 GFTEANSKSQQTIE

-1259 RYARLSENSQE
+1259 RYARLSTNSQE

-1292 AGKSIEQLIETLGR
+1292 AGKSIKELIEKLGE
-1306 LRTEL
+1306 LRAEL

-1342 ERSILLP
+1342 EMANKLAGV
-1349 DIPLNTR
+1349 PLNR
-1356 VAPGAK
+1356 SLNPK
-1362 TIGQQRAEAAGAV
+1362 GQTAAEALAKGPLV
-1375 YYPGGDTG
+1375 Q
-1383 ARLMTPEEQLR
+1383 MTPEEQLR
-1394 GVVKAIATAGTALAR
+1394 GVVKAIATAGTTLAR
-1409 EQAIKSFGFKDEG
+1409 EQAIKSFGYKDEG
-1422 EVNNQL
+1422 EVNAQL

-1440 TLKNLR
+1440 TLKSLR

-1464 MEAVT
+1464 MAAVT
-1469 DNSFVKERT
+1469 DNSYVKERT
-1478 ETFTAEAMRNP
+1478 EFFTAEAMKNK

-1502 LSVKNAENPKGGAS
+1502 LSVENAKNPKEGAS

-1527 DDRIDTIKAI
+1527 DERIDAIKVI

-1548 TMAQYQALGLEETAL
+1548 TMAQYQALGLEETKL
-1563 ATQKSV
+1563 ATMKST
-1569 YAKQMEPLLKEEK
+1569 YAKQMEPLIKEEK
-1582 LRLEDKAKYE
+1582 LQLEDRAKYE

-1617 DGMADKLAAARRVL
+1617 DGLADKLAAARRTL

-1640 AEKTRAGDSPERI
+1640 AEKTRAGDSPARI

-1659 LEAEIQFELEGKASP
+1659 MEKEIQFELEGKASP
-1674 YLNDAKDAL
+1674 TLNDAKDAL

-1691 QKLGKGA
+1691 QKLGKDA
-1698 LTAPFKEID
+1698 LTAPFKDID
-1707 KQLDNFDTNLK
+1707 KQLDAFDTNLK
-1718 GLMDERSGSV
+1718 GLLDERSGSV

-1734 LKQRIQDNRLAG
+1734 LKQRIQDNKLAG

-1766 LADLSFRRRAGAQFR
+1766 LADLGFRRRVGAQFR

-1814 QDTHQAELEKLKGS
+1814 QDTHQAELEKLQGT

-1837 KLIAEQKRKEEAK
+1837 KLIAQQTKAEEDK
-1850 ESISPAFADKK
+1850 TSLSPAFADKK
-1861 KQAYEDWKVMADV
+1861 KQAYEDWKAMADV
-1874 YDAQEKQANTIKD
+1874 YDAQEKQANNIKD
-1887 KIYGLEDTKGNLLDT
+1887 KIYGLEDTKGNLLET

-1910 QLWLDALKT
+1910 QMWLDAMRT

-1934 IISGT
+1934 IVTGT

-1958 KVITDKIAQKFMEMA
+1958 KVISDKIAQKFMEMIK
-1973 MGFIGDMI
+1973 GTIGDLI
-1981 MPSPAGATG
+1981 FGPTG
-1990 TAGLN
+1990 TAASPEVAG
-1995 FDISAPSMT
+1995 MT
-2004 STFAVSRN
+2004 ATASFGPNIRN
-2012 GGPIR
+2012 GGPIHR
-2017 RSGGGYVPGQLA
+2017 RAGGGYVPGSVA
-2029 RDSVPA
+2029 RDAVPT
-2035 LMMPGEFVL
+2035 LLMPGEFVL

-2069 QGAERAKQAATPAA
+2069 QGAERAAKAAA
-2083 PGEPSSVNVW
+2083 PTAKGEPSSVNVW

>member
-1 MANNGES
+1 MATNNGES
-8 KSKMNL
+8 KIKTNL

-28 MLAKVKQLHEEI
+28 MLGKVKQLHTEI
-40 NKLSTDMTKVMGSS
+40 TKLSDGMQKVMGSA

-64 QEAAAL
+64 QEAASL

-94 TLISGAV
+94 TLISGAA
-101 AAGNLQGLKDL
+101 AAGQLQGLKDV

-120 QDRITRG
+120 QQRVAQGKVNINT
-127 GITIRQLLKETDARK
+127 LLKETDARK
-142 LTLAQEALQLKA
+142 LALAQEGLLLRSQTARLSKSREIAAKQLEALKGELQL
-154 VAGSDTARQQRAQR
+154 
-168 NLGLLRM
+168 
-175 EIEGRKELA
+175 RKEVA

-303 RLEQERGARLAGL
+303 RLEQERGTRLAGL

-321 KREQTQKETAESQRK
+321 KREQAQKETAESQRK

-410 LQQIQGVLRQKASIV
+410 LQQIQGTLLQKASIV

-455 RYAGIRKGLGGEDA
+455 RYAGIRKRLGGEDA

-475 RINAIRARI
+475 RINAIRVRI
-484 KELEK
+484 KELAK

-498 AALHAQNAAAGRMKM
+498 AALHAQNAAAGRLRMSQHTLGTITPLLPTM
-513 SDQTPAI
+513 SD
-520 IPHLSGAQTSD
+520 HD
-531 QYLRALAQ
+531 LRSLTQ
-539 GQQAKFNAAL
+539 GQRARDLAGQGMGTAR
-549 GSGDGGKQQ
+549 GDGISK
-558 DAQKVLDAIKKEQD
+558 DAQAALDAIKKEQD
-572 ARKAKAN
+572 ARKDAAN
-579 QQIADDKRIAAN
+579 KQIADDKRVAAN

-609 RRRNTKGTVDEI
+609 RRRNTRGTVDEI

-629 EKRKHSV
+629 AKRKHSV
-636 AEAARIADIAKN
+636 AEATRIADIAKN
-648 NKVTVE
+648 NKVTVD

-709 KTVESDADR
+709 KAVESDADR

-929 GTRQLF
+929 GNRQLF

-984 QSFQIRAASSFAALS
+984 QSFQIRAASAFAALS

-1057 TVKMLAHFFEGAEKG
+1057 TVKMFAHFFEGAEKG

-1092 AVSLNMLAGLVKL
+1092 AVSLNMLVGLVKL
-1105 GGGMKGL
+1105 GGGMGAL
-1112 FTVTS
+1112 FRI
-1117 LTTVATDK
+1117 
-1125 FTVATGKKATAA
+1125 TAA
-1137 EFAAIAETHLAR
+1137 TVPTTKQLATQTTLLAEADTAAARAAFYLAEAETAVAAGATESAIALR
-1149 AEVEAAA
+1149 ASAASA
-1156 GSMLHAQA
+1156 MALSA
-1164 SRTIAAALLGQAAA
+1164 SLNAAA
-1178 ADKAA
+1178 ANAVKV
-1183 RSATA
+1183 SF
-1188 AGWAMRFFSAA
+1188 AMKLMSWT
-1199 PIILGLG
+1199 PVLLGVG
-1206 LIATAFISFGKESE
+1206 LLITAFISFGKESE
-1220 KLKNKL
+1220 KLNEEL
-1226 DEARTTLN
+1226 DKARTKMD
-1234 GFVEANSKSQQTIE
+1234 GFAEANSKSQQTIE
-1248 NVDEAINTLAT
+1248 NVDEAINTLST

-1270 LDGFVKELANQFR
+1270 LDGFVKELANQFKE
-1283 DQGLTIENL
+1283 QGLTVDNL
-1292 AGKSIEQLIETLGR
+1292 AGKSIKELIERLGE
-1306 LRTEL
+1306 LREEL
-1311 SDDYIINIRKEGEA
+1311 STAYIINIREEGKSEVEAIQLAAKKDLATAKEKADFLNEGNLATAELRTQA
-1325 KVDALKAEA
+1325 RRIAAGAEIATEPGMPKGGDFSLAQRQTLATKAVAATAGYPLRQQELLTFLGYPNVDALRAELFGI
-1334 DKKLGEAR
+1334 KNKPGV
-1342 ERSILLP
+1342 LLP
-1349 DIPLNTR
+1349 DAERANRRLEVLDFVDRSQLGGKREIAARKRSDIDQRVVEQTTARHADVKSGYVLANTVTQELS
-1356 VAPGAK
+1356 VADKADAKNGASL
-1362 TIGQQRAEAAGAV
+1362 A
-1375 YYPGGDTG
+1375 
-1383 ARLMTPEEQLR
+1383 QLR
-1394 GVVKAIATAGTALAR
+1394 GFDTRIKAKEAVLDAER
-1409 EQAIKSFGFKDEG
+1409 
-1422 EVNNQL
+1422 
-1428 AEALAAFKIPPE
+1428 EALEARK
-1440 TLKNLR
+1440 
-1446 NLDQILKLN
+1446 LDLNDEAKL
-1455 QAGRGVSKQ
+1455 A
-1464 MEAVT
+1464 
-1469 DNSFVKERT
+1469 
-1478 ETFTAEAMRNP
+1478 
-1489 DSGYGLVTRLKGE
+1489 
-1502 LSVKNAENPKGGAS
+1502 
-1516 LDYLRSGLKQV
+1516 
-1527 DDRIDTIKAI
+1527 AI
-1537 RETLKKATDPQ
+1537 RLELTELAQVRSTLMKK
-1548 TMAQYQALGLEETAL
+1548 
-1563 ATQKSV
+1563 
-1569 YAKQMEPLLKEEK
+1569 MEPLIKEEK
-1582 LRLEDKAKYE
+1582 LQLEDKAKYE

-1640 AEKTRAGDSPERI
+1640 AEKTRAGDSPARI

-1659 LEAEIQFELEGKASP
+1659 LEKEIKHELDTVGP
-1674 YLNDAKDAL
+1674 FLNDAKDAL

-1691 QKLGKGA
+1691 QKLGKDA

-1718 GLMDERSGSV
+1718 GLLDERSGSV

-1790 KAQVEEAKVKVSAI
+1790 KAQVEEAKIKVSAI
-1804 DAELPKLLAL
+1804 DVELPKLLAL
-1814 QDTHQAELEKLKGS
+1814 QDTHQTELEKLKGS

-1837 KLIAEQKRKEEAK
+1837 KLIAQQVQAEKDKT
-1850 ESISPAFADKK
+1850 SLSPAFADKK

-1874 YDAQEKQANTIKD
+1874 YDAQEKQANNIKD

-1910 QLWLDALKT
+1910 QMWIDALKT

-1934 IISGT
+1934 IVTGT

-1958 KVITDKIAQKFMEMA
+1958 QVISNKISQQFMEMA
-1973 MGFIGDMI
+1973 MGFIGNAL
-1981 MPSPAGATG
+1981 MPSPVTAGPSSMGVEAGAR
-1990 TAGLN
+1990 L
-1995 FDISAPSMT
+1995 
-2004 STFAVSRN
+2004 SRT
-2012 GGPIR
+2012 GGPIHR
-2017 RSGGGYVPGQLA
+2017 RAGGGYVPGSVA
-2029 RDSVPA
+2029 RDAVPT
-2035 LMMPGEFVL
+2035 LLMPGEFVL

-2069 QGAERAKQAATPAA
+2069 QGAERAAKAAAPAA

>member
-8 KSKMNL
+8 KIKTNL

-23 GTIQA
+23 GTIQT
-28 MLAKVKQLHEEI
+28 MLGKVKQLHTEI
-40 NKLSTDMTKVMGSS
+40 TKLSDDMQKVMGSA

-64 QEAAAL
+64 QEAASL

-94 TLISGAV
+94 TLISGAA
-101 AAGNLQGLKDL
+101 AAGQLQGLKDV

-120 QDRITRG
+120 QQRVAQGKVNINT
-127 GITIRQLLKETDARK
+127 LLKETDARK
-142 LTLAQEALQLKA
+142 LALAQEGLLLRSQ
-154 VAGSDTARQQRAQR
+154 TARLSKSREIATKQLEALR
-168 NLGLLRM
+168 N
-175 EIEGRKELA
+175 EIQLRKEVA

-321 KREQTQKETAESQRK
+321 KREYAAKKQAVKDNLAWEAELRATKEKTRKADQRELNRLHGLAIQEDKKRTEYAKSVGGLLEDVDKKRHDANAKRRFDEAQARAGEREARRAVGTGRALSEGFQDLRQTQT
-336 VQGWVHSEQQKL
+336 
-348 TAAQKKERDTAHGE
+348 
-362 ALREAKQRRTDYQNW
+362 
-377 WKGAAGE
+377 
-384 IAEQEKHHESLRRVG
+384 
-399 GGRELPATAKD
+399 
-410 LQQIQGVLRQKASIV
+410 VLRQKATAV
-425 DVARASNEKLIPTLA
+425 DITRAANEKLIPTLGK
-440 NVAKATDLVWLQEEK
+440 VAQATDLVWLQEEK
-455 RYAGIRKGLGGEDA
+455 RYAGIRKGLGGEDV
-469 KKEEQA
+469 KKAEQA

-489 EEKQTNIST
+489 EEKLTNATGASLL
-498 AALHAQNAAAGRMKM
+498 ANNVAAGRLRMSQHTLASASPLLPTM
-513 SDQTPAI
+513 SD
-520 IPHLSGAQTSD
+520 HD
-531 QYLRALAQ
+531 LRSLTQ
-539 GQQAKFNAAL
+539 GQRARDLAGQGMNNPYGAKT
-549 GSGDGGKQQ
+549 SK
-558 DAQKVLDAIKKEQD
+558 DAQAVLDAIKKEQD
-572 ARKAKAN
+572 ARKEAAN
-579 QQIADDKRIAAN
+579 KRIADDKRVAAN
-591 NKKLQEDGAK
+591 KQKLIEDGAK

-636 AEAARIADIAKN
+636 AEATRIADIAKN
-648 NKVTVE
+648 NKVTVD

-709 KTVESDADR
+709 KAVESDADR

-731 RLFGDGGANTMIV
+731 RLFGDGGANTLIV
-744 QAGLMANYQVL
+744 QAGLMANYKVL

-833 ATISLATASGSELKK
+833 ATIALATASGSELKK

-971 NLQEQGFTTGDAF
+971 NLQEAGFTTGDAF

-999 NNINVFHDMQDAI
+999 NNIGVFHDMQDAI

-1079 FTALS
+1079 FTALT
-1084 GAALAVTA
+1084 GVVLVAASAM
-1092 AVSLNMLAGLVKL
+1092 SLNMVVGLVKL
-1105 GGGMKGL
+1105 GGGIRSL
-1112 FTVTS
+1112 LVVTQ
-1117 LTTVATDK
+1117 LGTLALAK
-1125 FTVATGKKATAA
+1125 
-1137 EFAAIAETHLAR
+1137 FAAGAR
-1149 AEVEAAA
+1149 VA
-1156 GSMLHAQA
+1156 GTAL
-1164 SRTIAAALLGQAAA
+1164 ALL
-1178 ADKAA
+1178 
-1183 RSATA
+1183 SFT
-1188 AGWAMRFFSAA
+1188 
-1199 PIILGLG
+1199 PIILGIG
-1206 LIATAFISFGKESE
+1206 LIATAFISFGKESD
-1220 KLKNKL
+1220 KLKDKL

-1248 NVDEAINTLAT
+1248 NVDEAINTLAN
-1259 RYARLSENSQE
+1259 RYGRLSSNSQE
-1270 LDGFVKELANQFR
+1270 LDGYVKELANQFR

-1292 AGKSIEQLIETLGR
+1292 AGQSIEQLIETLGR

-1311 SDDYIINIRKEGEA
+1311 SDDYIINIRQEGKEKEE
-1325 KVDALKAEA
+1325 ALKLESER
-1334 DKKLGEAR
+1334 KLALAR
-1342 ERSILLP
+1342 EKGNLLP
-1349 DIPLNTR
+1349 SVSSTR
-1356 VAPGAK
+1356 VSP
-1362 TIGQQRAEAAGAV
+1362 V
-1375 YYPGGDTG
+1375 TG
-1383 ARLMTPEEQLR
+1383 KDILGRRGKVNFVPLSPEEQLR
-1394 GVVKAIATAGTALAR
+1394 GVVKAIAAAGDDSKR
-1409 EQAIKSFGFKDEG
+1409 MKEAIKNFGYKDEG
-1422 EVNNQL
+1422 EVNKQL
-1428 AEALAAFKIPPE
+1428 ADILANPKILPNQSE
-1440 TLKNLR
+1440 YFGYLEN
-1446 NLDQILKLN
+1446 ILKMN
-1455 QAGRGVSKQ
+1455 QAGRGVGGRIEDVRKNKEVSVAREKLT
-1464 MEAVT
+1464 AAAHL
-1469 DNSFVKERT
+1469 DKNSGFQV
-1478 ETFTAEAMRNP
+1478 A
-1489 DSGYGLVTRLKGE
+1489 TRLRSD
-1502 LSVKNAENPKGGAS
+1502 LSVENKNNPKTGAS
-1516 LDYLRSGLKQV
+1516 LDYLEGNLQLV
-1527 DDRIDTIKAI
+1527 DAKL
-1537 RETLKKATDPQ
+1537 EQLKKQ
-1548 TMAQYQALGLEETAL
+1548 RELLKNSVNVQEMAKYQALGEEETEL
-1563 ATQKSV
+1563 AKLKST
-1569 YAKQMEPLLKEEK
+1569 YEQQMAPLVLERNK
-1582 LRLEDKAKYE
+1582 LRKDLARYE
-1592 LEDAEKEVKRIEKQI
+1592 LEDAEAEVKRLEDLISNENNAGKVRG
-1607 KDEKN
+1607 E
-1612 INLLT
+1612 L
-1617 DGMADKLAAARRVL
+1617 ADSLAAAQRNVGKKKVDL
-1631 GQKRIEALV
+1631 LV
-1640 AEKTRAGDSPERI
+1640 ATMDAEKASDARKA
-1653 AMAKAR
+1653 AAKAR
-1659 LEAEIQFELEGKASP
+1659 EEAAIQ
-1674 YLNDAKDAL
+1674 
-1683 IKENKDFD
+1683 
-1691 QKLGKGA
+1691 
-1698 LTAPFKEID
+1698 
-1707 KQLDNFDTNLK
+1707 KQLDKTNTVIRERSEAIIKAEESFQQDRGQDALKKPFTDLGKRLDDFDTNLK
-1718 GLMDERSGSV
+1718 GLLDDRSSSV

-1751 SGDLYGPKALGRNND
+1751 SGDLYGPDATGRNND

-1790 KAQVEEAKVKVSAI
+1790 KAQVEEAKIKVSAI
-1804 DAELPKLLAL
+1804 DQELPKLLAI
-1814 QDTHQAELEKLKGS
+1814 QDDHKKELDRLAAS
-1828 RDASRAELD
+1828 RDEARQGYIAKDTEYDRRVKAGEAIPDNFMAER
-1837 KLIAEQKRKEEAK
+1837 KL
-1850 ESISPAFADKK
+1850 
-1861 KQAYEDWKVMADV
+1861 AYETYKEANAL
-1874 YDAQEKQANTIKD
+1874 YDAEEKQANNIKD
-1887 KIYGLEDTKGNLLDT
+1887 KIYGLEDTKGNLLDV

-1910 QLWLDALKT
+1910 QMWLDAMRA

-1934 IISGT
+1934 IVTGT

-1958 KVITDKIAQKFMEMA
+1958 KVISDKIAQKFMEMA
-1973 MGFIGDMI
+1973 GQFIGDALFG
-1981 MPSPAGATG
+1981 PTG
-1990 TAGLN
+1990 TAASPEVAG
-1995 FDISAPSMT
+1995 MT
-2004 STFAVSRN
+2004 ATATFGPGSRT

-2044 QKSASAALGEDFLH
+2044 QQTATSALGQDYLR
-2058 GLNRTTGATMR
+2058 GLNRTTKATLR
-2069 QGAERAKQAATPAA
+2069 QGAERAAKAAAPAA
-2083 PGEPSSVNVW
+2083 QGEPSSVNVW

>member
-1 MANNGES
+1 MATNNGES
-8 KSKMNL
+8 KIKTNL

-23 GTIQA
+23 GTIQT
-28 MLAKVKQLHEEI
+28 MLGKVQQLHTEI
-40 NKLSTDMTKVMGSS
+40 KSLSEAMQKVMGSS

-64 QEAAAL
+64 QEAAVL

-94 TLISGAV
+94 TLISGAT
-101 AAGNLQGLKDL
+101 AAGQLQGLKDL
-112 RTAEEKLY
+112 RTAEEKIY
-120 QDRITRG
+120 QGRILNG
-127 GITIRQLLKETDARK
+127 EINIRTLKKETDLRK
-142 LTLAQEALQLKA
+142 QNLALEALELKLGRDISKG
-154 VAGSDTARQQRAQR
+154 VRERAEK
-168 NLGLLRM
+168 NLAMLRK
-175 EIEGRKELA
+175 EYEGKKELA
-184 AKTKTADAA
+184 ARTKAADAA
-193 RFAYER
+193 RFSYER
-199 KFEAAEAKART
+199 KVEAAEARASTR
-210 QSAQATTGRQKM
+210 SAQATAGRQKM

-257 AIGRGDTKTQQ
+257 ALGRGDTKTQQ
-268 DATAILWSIKG
+268 DATAILWLIKG
-279 LQDEAKAKRQAR
+279 LQDEAKAKRSAR
-291 AAIRQEDAKEEK
+291 AAARAEDAKEEK
-303 RLEQERGARLAGL
+303 RLEKERGARLAGL

-321 KREQTQKETAESQRK
+321 KREQAQKETAESQRK

-425 DVARASNEKLIPTLA
+425 DVARATNEKLIPTLA

-455 RYAGIRKGLGGEDA
+455 RYAGIRKGLGGEDV
-469 KKEEQA
+469 KKEEQE

-489 EEKQTNIST
+489 EEKQTNLST
-498 AALHAQNAAAGRMKM
+498 ASLHAQNVAAGRLRMSQHTLGTITPLLPTM
-513 SDQTPAI
+513 SD
-520 IPHLSGAQTSD
+520 HD
-531 QYLRALAQ
+531 LRSLTQ
-539 GQQAKFNAAL
+539 GQRARDLAGQGMGTAR
-549 GSGDGGKQQ
+549 GDAISK
-558 DAQKVLDAIKKEQD
+558 DAQAALDAIKRVQE
-572 ARKAKAN
+572 ARKEAAN
-579 QQIADDKRIAAN
+579 KQIADAKRVAAE
-591 NKKLQEDGAK
+591 NKKLIDDPAK
-601 VELDADAK
+601 VQLDQDAK
-609 RRRNTKGTVDEI
+609 RRRNATGIVDEI

-629 EKRKHSV
+629 AKREYSV
-636 AEAARIADIAKN
+636 KESARIADIAKN
-648 NKVTVE
+648 NKVTVD

-671 SRHRQRATQSQAE
+671 SRHRQRAAQSQAE
-684 KQAEVDLQQLL
+684 RQAEVDLQQLL

-731 RLFGDGGANTMIV
+731 RLFGDGGANTLIV

-755 GGLQSLLS
+755 GGLQNLLS

-818 AQAGLSVKEIQQTMA
+818 AQAGLSVKEIQQAMA

-954 GMSQID
+954 GMAQID

-971 NLQEQGFTTGDAF
+971 NLQEAGFTTGDAF

-999 NNINVFHDMQDAI
+999 NNIGVFHDMQDAI

-1047 FAPVLAATRD
+1047 FAPILAATRD
-1057 TVKMLAHFFEGAEKG
+1057 TVKALAHFFEGAEKG
-1072 SASLKVA
+1072 SAGLKVA
-1079 FTALS
+1079 FTALT
-1084 GAALAVTA
+1084 GVVLVAASAM
-1092 AVSLNMLAGLVKL
+1092 SLNMVAGLLKL
-1105 GGGMKGL
+1105 GGGIRSL
-1112 FTVTS
+1112 LVVTE
-1117 LTTVATDK
+1117 LGTLALAK
-1125 FTVATGKKATAA
+1125 
-1137 EFAAIAETHLAR
+1137 FAAGARVAGTALAFL
-1149 AEVEAAA
+1149 
-1156 GSMLHAQA
+1156 SF
-1164 SRTIAAALLGQAAA
+1164 TPILLGIGLLAA
-1178 ADKAA
+1178 
-1183 RSATA
+1183 
-1188 AGWAMRFFSAA
+1188 
-1199 PIILGLG
+1199 
-1206 LIATAFISFGKESE
+1206 AFISFGKESE

-1234 GFVEANSKSQQTIE
+1234 GFTEANSKSQQTIE

-1259 RYARLSENSQE
+1259 RYARLSTNSQE

-1306 LRTEL
+1306 LRAEL

-1325 KVDALKAEA
+1325 RVDALKAEA

-1342 ERSILLP
+1342 EMADKLAGV
-1349 DIPLNTR
+1349 PLNR
-1356 VAPGAK
+1356 SLNPK
-1362 TIGQQRAEAAGAV
+1362 GQTAAEALAKGPLV
-1375 YYPGGDTG
+1375 Q
-1383 ARLMTPEEQLR
+1383 MTPEEQLR
-1394 GVVKAIATAGTALAR
+1394 GVVKAIATAGTTLAR
-1409 EQAIKSFGFKDEG
+1409 EQAIKSFGYKDEG
-1422 EVNNQL
+1422 EVNAQL
-1428 AEALAAFKIPPE
+1428 AEALAAFKISPE
-1440 TLKNLR
+1440 TLKSLR

-1464 MEAVT
+1464 MAAVT
-1469 DNSFVKERT
+1469 DNSYVKERT
-1478 ETFTAEAMRNP
+1478 EFFTAEAMKNP
-1489 DSGYGLVTRLKGE
+1489 ESGYGLVTRLQRG
-1502 LSVKNAENPKGGAS
+1502 LSTENANNPKEGAS
-1516 LDYLRSGLKQV
+1516 LEYLRSGLKQV
-1527 DDRIDTIKAI
+1527 DERLDQIKLV

-1548 TMAQYQALGLEETAL
+1548 TMAQYQALGLEETKL
-1563 ATQKSV
+1563 ATMKST
-1569 YAKQMEPLLKEEK
+1569 YAKQMEPLIKEEK
-1582 LRLEDKAKYE
+1582 LQLEDRAKYE

-1617 DGMADKLAAARRVL
+1617 DGLADKLAAARRTL

-1640 AEKTRAGDSPERI
+1640 AEKTRAGDSPARI

-1659 LEAEIQFELEGKASP
+1659 MEKEIQFELEGKASP
-1674 YLNDAKDAL
+1674 TLNDAKDAL

-1691 QKLGKGA
+1691 QKLGKDA
-1698 LTAPFKEID
+1698 LTAPFKDID
-1707 KQLDNFDTNLK
+1707 KQLDAFDTNLK
-1718 GLMDERSGSV
+1718 GLLDERSGSV

-1734 LKQRIQDNRLAG
+1734 LKQRIQDNKLAG

-1766 LADLSFRRRAGAQFR
+1766 LADLGFRRRVGAQFR

-1814 QDTHQAELEKLKGS
+1814 QDTHQAELEKLQGT

-1837 KLIAEQKRKEEAK
+1837 KLIAQQTKAEE
-1850 ESISPAFADKK
+1850 EGTSLSPAFADKK

-1874 YDAQEKQANTIKD
+1874 YDAQEKQANNIKD
-1887 KIYGLEDTKGNLLDT
+1887 KIYGLEDTKGGLLET

-1910 QLWLDALKT
+1910 QMWLDALKT
-1919 GVEGLTQSFSDMFQR
+1919 GIEGLTQSFSDMFQR
-1934 IISGT
+1934 VISGT

-1958 KVITDKIAQKFMEMA
+1958 QVISNKISQKFMEMIT
-1973 MGFIGDMI
+1973 GTIGDLI
-1981 MPSPAGATG
+1981 FGPTG
-1990 TAGLN
+1990 TAASPEVAG
-1995 FDISAPSMT
+1995 MT
-2004 STFAVSRN
+2004 ATASFGPGSRT
-2012 GGPIR
+2012 GGPIHR
-2017 RSGGGYVPGQLA
+2017 RAGGGYVPGSVA
-2029 RDSVPA
+2029 RDAVPT
-2035 LMMPGEFVL
+2035 LLMPGEFVL

-2069 QGAERAKQAATPAA
+2069 QGAERAAKAAA
-2083 PGEPSSVNVW
+2083 PTAKGEPSSVNVW

>member
-1 MANNGES
+1 MANNGNGNS
-8 KSKMNL
+8 TIKQSL
-14 EADLLLKDG
+14 EADLVMKDS
-23 GTIQA
+23 GTIDA
-28 MLAKVKQLHEEI
+28 MLNKVKALHAEI
-40 NKLSTDMTKVMGSS
+40 QGLQKSMDTAMGSRS
-54 SGTSGFVKQL
+54 AESGLAKQL
-64 QEAAAL
+64 QELTAS
-70 MREMKQNAHALG
+70 MRTMKQQMESLGHASATSG
-82 QATANPTAAARN
+82 QGGKLLFGATA
-94 TLISGAV
+94 
-101 AAGNLQGLKDL
+101 AGQLQGLKDL

-120 QDRITRG
+120 QQRILNG
-127 GITIRQLLKETDARK
+127 KYSAKALLQETDARK
-142 LTLAQEALQLKA
+142 LALAQEALQLKLHGEYSKE
-154 VAGSDTARQQRAQR
+154 VKKTAAEHLAALQ
-168 NLGLLRM
+168 
-175 EIEGRKELA
+175 KEL
-184 AKTKTADAA
+184 
-193 RFAYER
+193 
-199 KFEAAEAKART
+199 
-210 QSAQATTGRQKM
+210 Q
-222 SAYTTENLPDERK
+222 
-235 LRKWHPS
+235 LR
-242 QLNALAQGQTQRQMA
+242 
-257 AIGRGDTKTQQ
+257 
-268 DATAILWSIKG
+268 
-279 LQDEAKAKRQAR
+279 
-291 AAIRQEDAKEEK
+291 
-303 RLEQERGARLAGL
+303 
-316 RQEAK
+316 
-321 KREQTQKETAESQRK
+321 
-336 VQGWVHSEQQKL
+336 
-348 TAAQKKERDTAHGE
+348 KERDSFEVTSRKATQKSEAARRKEINTAHGE
-362 ALREAKQRRTDYQNW
+362 ALRMEKELQAGRDAEAKKRADFQAQAQAVANGTLLGLPEQRKKRQASVAADNVTFGPGQDAVGRAVKAAQNRVA
-377 WKGAAGE
+377 KFNLTEQLKVEAIANRNPALLGLQHEQLLAQAKMSNIRLALAGNK
-384 IAEQEKHHESLRRVG
+384 AEQEAEYKTKLEIQEHIKALKKIPPT
-399 GGRELPATAKD
+399 LD
-410 LQQIQGVLRQKASIV
+410 QIQAAQV
-425 DVARASNEKLIPTLA
+425 KL
-440 NVAKATDLVWLQEEK
+440 
-455 RYAGIRKGLGGEDA
+455 
-469 KKEEQA
+469 
-475 RINAIRARI
+475 
-484 KELEK
+484 
-489 EEKQTNIST
+489 
-498 AALHAQNAAAGRMKM
+498 GRMKM
-513 SDQTPAI
+513 SQQSMESI
-520 IPHLSGAQTSD
+520 GGRLSSLTD
-531 QYLRALAQ
+531 HDLRSLAQ
-539 GQQAKFNAAL
+539 GQKTRDLAGQGMNSPV
-549 GSGDGGKQQ
+549 GVQQ
-558 DAQKVLDAIKKEQD
+558 SRDAQAVLDAIKKEQD
-572 ARKAKAN
+572 ARKEAAN
-579 QQIADDKRIAAN
+579 KKIADDKRIAAN
-591 NKKLQEDGAK
+591 KQKLIEDGAK

-609 RRRNTKGTVDEI
+609 KRRNATGIVDEI

-629 EKRKHSV
+629 EKRKYSV

-648 NKVTVE
+648 NKVTVD

-671 SRHRQRATQSQAE
+671 SRHRFRATSSQAE

-833 ATISLATASGSELKK
+833 ATIALATASGSELKK

-935 VELQKPSENFKR
+935 VELQKPSENFKK
-947 VLDRLGI
+947 VLDRLGV

-971 NLQEQGFTTGDAF
+971 NLQEAGFTTGDAF

-1047 FAPVLAATRD
+1047 FAPILAAVRD
-1057 TVKMLAHFFEGAEKG
+1057 TVKMFAHFFEGAEKG

-1079 FTALS
+1079 FTALA

-1092 AVSLNMLAGLVKL
+1092 AVSLNMLVGLVKL

-1125 FTVATGKKATAA
+1125 FTVATGKKALADELAA
-1137 EFAAIAETHLAR
+1137 SAAMHLAR
-1149 AEVEAAA
+1149 AEGYAAVGA
-1156 GSMLHAQA
+1156 LEHAAMARA
-1164 SRTIAAALLGQAAA
+1164 SAAA
-1178 ADKAA
+1178 ATAQAVAMNASAA
-1183 RSATA
+1183 AATR

-1199 PIILGLG
+1199 PIVLGLG
-1206 LIATAFISFGKESE
+1206 LIATAFISFGKESD
-1220 KLKNKL
+1220 KLKDKL

-1248 NVDEAINTLAT
+1248 NVDEAVNTLAT
-1259 RYARLSENSQE
+1259 RYGRLSENSQE
-1270 LDGFVKELANQFR
+1270 LDGFVKELANQFK

-1292 AGKSIEQLIETLGR
+1292 AGQSIEQLIETLGR

-1311 SDDYIINIRKEGEA
+1311 SNDYIINIREEGKA
-1325 KVDALKAEA
+1325 KVDALKLEAER
-1334 DKKLGEAR
+1334 KKLQAQEEAR
-1342 ERSILLP
+1342 ALPSYLSINAGQRTEPQRLNEAVKSYALYQGDPEMQRSQLANYGGDVGQVRAGLNKQLKRTNLLP
-1349 DIPLNTR
+1349 WEREFFDRLVNILTLTQTSMATGGQ
-1356 VAPGAK
+1356 VAATQK
-1362 TIGQQRAEAAGAV
+1362 NSTVAQQRERFIEEARA
-1375 YYPGGDTG
+1375 
-1383 ARLMTPEEQLR
+1383 
-1394 GVVKAIATAGTALAR
+1394 
-1409 EQAIKSFGFKDEG
+1409 
-1422 EVNNQL
+1422 
-1428 AEALAAFKIPPE
+1428 
-1440 TLKNLR
+1440 
-1446 NLDQILKLN
+1446 
-1455 QAGRGVSKQ
+1455 
-1464 MEAVT
+1464 
-1469 DNSFVKERT
+1469 
-1478 ETFTAEAMRNP
+1478 NP
-1489 DSGYGLVTRLKGE
+1489 NSGYSLATQLTAD
-1502 LSVKNAENPKGGAS
+1502 LSKENFNNKKEGAG
-1516 LDYLRSGLKQV
+1516 LDYLRGNLALVDTKIKQLQDAQEV
-1527 DDRIDTIKAI
+1527 LR
-1537 RETLKKATDPQ
+1537 KATDPAQ
-1548 TMAQYQALGLEETAL
+1548 MAKAQALANEETEL
-1563 ATQKSV
+1563 AKLKST
-1569 YAKQMEPLLKEEK
+1569 YEQQMAPLVLERNKLKK
-1582 LRLEDKAKYE
+1582 DLAKYE
-1592 LEDAEKEVKRIEKQI
+1592 LEDAEAEVKRLEDLISNENNAGKVRG
-1607 KDEKN
+1607 E
-1612 INLLT
+1612 L
-1617 DGMADKLAAARRVL
+1617 ADSLAAAQRNVGKKKVDL
-1631 GQKRIEALV
+1631 LV
-1640 AEKTRAGDSPERI
+1640 ATMD
-1653 AMAKAR
+1653 
-1659 LEAEIQFELEGKASP
+1659 AEKAS
-1674 YLNDAKDAL
+1674 DARKAAAVAREQAAIQRQLDKTTTVISERSEAIIKAEESFQQDRGQDAL
-1683 IKENKDFD
+1683 KKPFTD
-1691 QKLGKGA
+1691 LGKR
-1698 LTAPFKEID
+1698 
-1707 KQLDNFDTNLK
+1707 LDDFDTNLK
-1718 GLMDERSGSV
+1718 GLLDDRASSV

-1790 KAQVEEAKVKVSAI
+1790 KAQVEEAKLKVSAI
-1804 DAELPKLLAL
+1804 DQELPKLLAI
-1814 QDTHQAELEKLKGS
+1814 QDDHKKELDRLAAS
-1828 RDASRAELD
+1828 RDEARQGYIAKDTEYDRRVKAGEAIPDNFMAER
-1837 KLIAEQKRKEEAK
+1837 KL
-1850 ESISPAFADKK
+1850 
-1861 KQAYEDWKVMADV
+1861 AYETYKEANAL
-1874 YDAQEKQANTIKD
+1874 YDSEEKQANNIKD
-1887 KIYGLEDTKGNLLDT
+1887 KIYGLEDTKGNLLDV

-1910 QLWLDALKT
+1910 QMWLDALKT

-1934 IISGT
+1934 IVTGT

-1958 KVITDKIAQKFMEMA
+1958 KVITDKIAQKFMEIA
-1973 MGFIGDMI
+1973 GKFIGDAL
-1981 MPSPAGATG
+1981 MPSPAAAAGSTG
-1990 TAGLN
+1990 MAGLN
-1995 FDISAPSMT
+1995 FDLSAPSMT
-2004 STFAVSRN
+2004 STFAGSRN
-2012 GGPIR
+2012 GGPIHR
-2017 RSGGGYVPGQLA
+2017 RAGGGYVPGSVA
-2029 RDSVPA
+2029 RDAVPT
-2035 LMMPGEFVL
+2035 LLMPGEFVL

-2069 QGAERAKQAATPAA
+2069 QGAERAAKAAA
-2083 PGEPSSVNVW
+2083 PTAKGEPSSVNVW